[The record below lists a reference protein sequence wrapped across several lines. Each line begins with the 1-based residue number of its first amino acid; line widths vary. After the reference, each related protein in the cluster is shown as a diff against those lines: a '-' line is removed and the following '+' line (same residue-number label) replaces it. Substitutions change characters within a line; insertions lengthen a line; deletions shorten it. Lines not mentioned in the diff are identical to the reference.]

1 MQTSLTNFV
10 PKLECFREASQ
21 GFGNRKAFKPAINR
35 DRFLHEITKNIRSI
49 TLIQQNQRDS
59 KFIVKKLK

>member
-35 DRFLHEITKNIRSI
+35 DRFLHEITKNMSI